1 MKSLIPIALLSA
13 TTCNAFAPT
22 ARTTLTSTVLIPHH
36 NALSSL
42 LILQKSAPSLSSLY
56 MMEDNDTDENDTLVD
71 TPAVEL
77 IVDETTTNNN
87 ALAKLGNKLRQT
99 FSTNPQVAA
108 LFLSIFIFLLPILTS
123 FPQSAMAVQSG
134 GRMGGSFGSGGGSSS
149 SRQSYSAPS
158 SSSYSRGYSRGY
170 STGGSYYSRPNVI
183 VSPSISPWGYR

>member
-22 ARTTLTSTVLIPHH
+22 ARTTPTSTVLIPHH
-36 NALSSL
+36 HHNAPSSL

-56 MMEDNDTDENDTLVD
+56 MMEDNDTDENDTLVG

-87 ALAKLGNKLRQT
+87 TLAKLGNKLRQT
-99 FSTNPQVAA
+99 FSINPQAAA

-134 GRMGGSFGSGGGSSS
+134 GRMGGSFGSGGG
-149 SRQSYSAPS
+149 RSYSAPS
-158 SSSYSRGYSRGY
+158 SSSYSRGYSPR
-170 STGGSYYSRPNVI
+170 STGSYYSRPNVI

>member
-1 MKSLIPIALLSA
+1 MKSLIPIALLST

-22 ARTTLTSTVLIPHH
+22 ARTTPTSTVLIPHH
-36 NALSSL
+36 NEPSSL

-99 FSTNPQVAA
+99 FSTNPQAAA

-158 SSSYSRGYSRGY
+158 SSSYSRGYSPR
-170 STGGSYYSRPNVI
+170 STGSYHSRPNVI